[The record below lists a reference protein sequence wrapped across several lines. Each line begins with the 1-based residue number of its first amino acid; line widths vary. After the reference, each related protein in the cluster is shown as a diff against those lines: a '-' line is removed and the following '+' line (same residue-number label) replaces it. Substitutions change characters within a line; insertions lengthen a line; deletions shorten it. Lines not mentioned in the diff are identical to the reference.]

1 MEHDHMVQT
10 LAPKGTNHALYI
22 RPLPRRSR
30 CGQNFLDAHVCDL
43 PLEFL
48 PEDGVAIAQQVAR
61 DLLKRKRLPQLLPG
75 PFCGWM
81 GSHIEMKNASTVMS
95 QHQKDVKHLETNGRY
110 GKEIDGDQLLRMIL
124 KERAPGLRR
133 RLAAAHHV
141 FADAALSNVDAQ
153 LEQFT
158 MDAGCTPSGV
168 FAAHSAN
175 QITDVAGKRGSSRVA
190 PPNLPRP
197 EQTEAAAMPGK
208 HRFGSNN
215 GQRRAPV
222 CRCSNLSNSAGR
234 PSVML

>member
-1 MEHDHMVQT
+1 MEHDHMVQA
-10 LAPKGTNHALYI
+10 LAPKGTNDSLYI

-81 GSHIEMKNASTVMS
+81 GGHIEMKNASTVMS
-95 QHQKDVKHLETNGRY
+95 QHRKDVKHLETNGRH
-110 GKEIDGDQLLRMIL
+110 GKEIDGDQLLSMIL
-124 KERAPGLRR
+124 QESAPGLRR
-133 RLAAAHHV
+133 GLAAAHHV
-141 FADAALSNVDAQ
+141 FADGALCNVDAQ

-158 MDAGCTPSGV
+158 MDAGRTPSGF
-168 FAAHSAN
+168 FAAHSAD
-175 QITDVAGKRGSSRVA
+175 QITDVAGKRGFS

-197 EQTEAAAMPGK
+197 EQTEATAMPGK
-208 HRFGSNN
+208 HRFGLND

-222 CRCSNLSNSAGR
+222 APNAGE
-234 PSVML
+234 PSPQQTVQ

>member
-10 LAPKGTNHALYI
+10 LAPKGTNHSLYI

-95 QHQKDVKHLETNGRY
+95 QHQKDVKHLETNGRH
-110 GKEIDGDQLLRMIL
+110 GKEIDGDQLLSMIL
-124 KERAPGLRR
+124 QESAPGLRR
-133 RLAAAHHV
+133 GLAAAHHV
-141 FADAALSNVDAQ
+141 FVTVLSAM
-153 LEQFT
+153 L
-158 MDAGCTPSGV
+158 MPS
-168 FAAHSAN
+168 
-175 QITDVAGKRGSSRVA
+175 
-190 PPNLPRP
+190 
-197 EQTEAAAMPGK
+197 
-208 HRFGSNN
+208 
-215 GQRRAPV
+215 
-222 CRCSNLSNSAGR
+222 LSNSPWMRGAPQVGFSRHILRIRSRTSRGSAGLPGWPRRIFHAQNR
-234 PSVML
+234 PKPRRCQASTVSG